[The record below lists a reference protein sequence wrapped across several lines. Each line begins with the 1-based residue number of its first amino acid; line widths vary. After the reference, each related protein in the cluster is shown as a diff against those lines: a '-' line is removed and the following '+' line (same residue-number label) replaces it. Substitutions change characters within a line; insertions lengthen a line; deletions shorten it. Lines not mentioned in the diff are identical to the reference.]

1 MSENEKPL
9 AMTFLH
15 GEPVTIKMGDED
27 SFSQDAIIMNP
38 SFEKERLTID
48 EAIRTI
54 ARLALEVEMHG
65 RIRSKG

>member
-1 MSENEKPL
+1 MSDSEKLPL
-9 AMTFLH
+9 FIH
-15 GEPVTIKMGDED
+15 GEPTTIKMSEED
-27 SFSQDAIIMNP
+27 LFPQDAIIMNP

>member
-1 MSENEKPL
+1 MSDEKKL
-9 AMTFLH
+9 AMTFIS
-15 GEPVTIKMGDED
+15 GEPMTIKMGEED
-27 SFSQDAIIMNP
+27 SFSQDDIIMNP

-48 EAIRTI
+48 EAIKTI

>member
-1 MSENEKPL
+1 MSDDEKKL

-15 GEPVTIKMGDED
+15 GEPMKIQMGKED

-65 RIRSKG
+65 RIRRKG